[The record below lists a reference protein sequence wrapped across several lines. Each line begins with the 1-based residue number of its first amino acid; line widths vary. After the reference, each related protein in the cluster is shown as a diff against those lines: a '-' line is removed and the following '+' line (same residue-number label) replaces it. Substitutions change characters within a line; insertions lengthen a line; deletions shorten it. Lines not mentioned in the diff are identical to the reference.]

1 MARPALLLLALV
13 WPSACSAS
21 DPADGDGSRRAPP
34 SSADAV
40 LTHGYRIVNVFPHDP
55 RAFTQGLVYHG
66 GYLYESTGGGV
77 QLTSRPSVPSSL
89 RQVEI
94 ETGRVVREL
103 TLEPRF
109 FGEGLALLE
118 GRLFQLTWRSRVG
131 FVYALDD
138 FARQREFDYAT
149 EGWGLTHDGS
159 ALIMS
164 DGSARLSWRDPATF
178 AETGG
183 VEVRHEGEPV
193 RRLNELEWV
202 DGEVWANVL
211 DSDRVA
217 RIDPESG
224 AVVSWVD
231 LTGLLTSRE
240 RRQADVLNGIAFDAA
255 GGRLFVTGKLWPW
268 MFEIDVEAA
277 APRSA
282 PAGP

>member
-1 MARPALLLLALV
+1 MPRPVLLLALL
-13 WPSACSAS
+13 WPWACSNS
-21 DPADGDGSRRAPP
+21 DPADGGGSREAPP
-34 SSADAV
+34 SPEG
-40 LTHGYRIVNVFPHDP
+40 TPTYGYRVVNVFPHDP

-94 ETGRVVREL
+94 ESGRVLKEH

-109 FGEGLALLE
+109 FGEGLALLD
-118 GRLFQLTWRSRVG
+118 GRLFQLTWTSRVG

-138 FARQREFDYAT
+138 FAEVGGFAYAT
-149 EGWGLTHDGS
+149 EGWGLTHDGG

-164 DGSARLSWRDPATF
+164 DGSAHLSWRDPATF
-178 AETGG
+178 DELRR

-193 RRLNELEWV
+193 RRLNELEWI

-211 DSDRVA
+211 NSDRVA

-224 AVVSWVD
+224 AVTGWVD
-231 LTGLLTSRE
+231 LSGLLTTGE
-240 RRQADVLNGIAFDAA
+240 RRAGRRPQRHRFRRRQGTASSSPASCGPGCSRSRSRSPAA
-255 GGRLFVTGKLWPW
+255 RN
-268 MFEIDVEAA
+268 
-277 APRSA
+277 APSA
-282 PAGP
+282 P

>member
-1 MARPALLLLALV
+1 MPRPLLLLAFV
-13 WPSACSAS
+13 WPCACSAS
-21 DPADGDGSRRAPP
+21 DPADGPGPALPAGP
-34 SSADAV
+34 V
-40 LTHGYRIVNVFPHDP
+40 PTYGYRIVNVFPHDP
-55 RAFTQGLVYHG
+55 AAFTQGLVYHG
-66 GYLYESTGGGV
+66 GFLYESTGGGV

-89 RQVEI
+89 RKVEI
-94 ETGRVVREL
+94 ETGRVLREH

-118 GRLFQLTWRSRVG
+118 GRLYQLTWRSRVG
-131 FVYALDD
+131 FVYALDG
-138 FARQREFDYAT
+138 FARQREFVYAT
-149 EGWGLTHDGS
+149 EGWGLTHDGA

-178 AETGG
+178 AETGR

-211 DSDRVA
+211 ESDRVA

-224 AVVSWVD
+224 AVLGWVD
-231 LTGLLTSRE
+231 LAGLLTTGE

-268 MFEIDVEAA
+268 MFEIEVEAA
-277 APRSA
+277 AA

>member
-1 MARPALLLLALV
+1 MPRPGLLLALV
-13 WPSACSAS
+13 WPCACSAS
-21 DPADGDGSRRAPP
+21 DPAVGGGSPGAP
-34 SSADAV
+34 SSPAAV
-40 LTHGYRIVNVFPHDP
+40 PTHGYRIVNVFPHDP
-55 RAFTQGLVYHG
+55 QAFTQGLVYHG
-66 GYLYESTGGGV
+66 GFLYESTGGGL

-89 RQVEI
+89 RKVEI
-94 ETGRVVREL
+94 ETGRVLREH

-109 FGEGLALLE
+109 FGEGLAVLE

-131 FVYALDD
+131 FVYALDG
-138 FARQREFDYAT
+138 FARQREFRYAT

-183 VEVRHEGEPV
+183 VEVRLEGEPV

-224 AVVSWVD
+224 VVAGWID
-231 LTGLLTSRE
+231 LAGLLTTGE

-255 GGRLFVTGKLWPW
+255 GDRLFVTGKLWPW
-268 MFEIDVEAA
+268 MFEIQVEAA
-277 APRSA
+277 AE